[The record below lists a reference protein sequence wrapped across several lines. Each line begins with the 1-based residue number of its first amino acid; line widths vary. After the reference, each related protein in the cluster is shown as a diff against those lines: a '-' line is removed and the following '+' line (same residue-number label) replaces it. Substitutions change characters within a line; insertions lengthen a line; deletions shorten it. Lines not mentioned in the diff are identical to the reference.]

1 MIFFNPFY
9 THTHVHKASW
19 CLLKSCVF
27 CFCFFDF
34 RFPPVSELAP
44 FGTPVGAVL
53 AAAINQTI
61 FYSIVAGNDL
71 GTKDHA
77 KNVHISYIH
86 KSASEYFVFY
96 NTTHTTATQGH

>member
-1 MIFFNPFY
+1 MSFKIM
-9 THTHVHKASW
+9 
-19 CLLKSCVF
+19 
-27 CFCFFDF
+27 CFLFLFVF

-77 KNVHISYIH
+77 RNVPVYSHYSH
-86 KSASEYFVFY
+86 HMSAFSFSLCSLFVFFILLKSLITPLGP
-96 NTTHTTATQGH
+96 NTLGRC